1 MDSLL
6 ANFQDRSHTAIGNSG
21 KQLLDKTYTENI
33 DLVSPDVDGS
43 FKSVIEITEST
54 EDSSEEF
61 KTDKKTINW

>member
-1 MDSLL
+1 MESLL

-54 EDSSEEF
+54 RRQ
-61 KTDKKTINW
+61 

>member
-1 MDSLL
+1 MESLL
-6 ANFQDRSHTAIGNSG
+6 ANFQDRSHTAIGNSE